1 MARDTSVNKAID
13 SDALAGASSES
24 GNGTADKA
32 PQSRRA
38 EILDLAAQLFAEQG
52 VDKTTVRE
60 IGKVAGMLS
69 GSLYHYFDS
78 KESIV
83 GEIVTGYLAKRL
95 ADCERIVA
103 DYSDPRDRLAE
114 LLRSELRDIA
124 DSNAARVVNS
134 QSRYVLRLLPTNSS
148 MRELAVAVRAIWI
161 ETIRTG
167 VQQGVFRD
175 DVDIEIFYALARKT
189 SSIAQQWVDGLS
201 EAPKP
206 VTTRWSTDSVAE
218 AWISVL
224 LNGFESRPV

>member
-1 MARDTSVNKAID
+1 MNKAID

-103 DYSDPRDRLAE
+103 EYSEPRDRLAE

-161 ETIRTG
+161 ETIHTG
-167 VQQGVFRD
+167 VQQGVFRG

-201 EAPKP
+201 ESPKP
-206 VTTRWSTDSVAE
+206 VTTRWGTDSVAE